1 MSAGKPLPTLRQVLS
16 RTHFRVTLF
25 AVGIA
30 GLTVL
35 LTGFATVGLYA
46 RQNLTLIAQTAS
58 YSVAPA
64 IVFQDDDAV
73 MRSIAPL
80 TKMDS
85 VAEIEVL
92 ADDRTLAHWTSP
104 DRPPVVPWLTNAV
117 GSLFFGTPTI
127 AEVTHNGEVVGE
139 VRVRGQA
146 GIIAG
151 YIYTGLLGTFACMFI
166 TAVAAFFLARHLQ
179 EAVIAPMRAIAAVAH
194 SVRVDRA
201 FDRRAPK
208 ATIYEVDVL
217 RDDFNALLAELEEW
231 QHRLRY
237 ENEALSHR
245 ASHDALT
252 GLPNRV
258 LFDQQHTAML
268 EQARRDG
275 TMVAVLYADGNQFKQ
290 INDRFGHAAGD
301 VVLVEIGARLRT
313 GLRPRDLAARL
324 GGDEFAILLAP
335 PSGPD
340 AVMRIRDAI
349 NTAMEAP
356 IELPSGEFVTASLSI
371 GAAIYPRDG
380 NDVAAL
386 LHHADS
392 EMFAAKRT
400 QQSMM
405 EEEGQ
410 AQ

>member
-1 MSAGKPLPTLRQVLS
+1 MSARKPLPTLRQVLS

-73 MRSIAPL
+73 LRSITPL

-92 ADDRTLAHWTSP
+92 ADGRTLAHWTSP
-104 DRPPVVPWLTNAV
+104 NRPPAVPSLTNAV

-127 AEVTHNGEVVGE
+127 APVTHNGEVVGE

-146 GIIAG
+146 GIITG
-151 YIYTGLLGTFACMFI
+151 YIYAGLLGTFACMFI

-179 EAVIAPMRAIAAVAH
+179 EAVIAPLRAIAAVAH

-208 ATIYEVDVL
+208 AKIYEVDVL

-245 ASHDALT
+245 ATHDALT

-258 LFDQQHTAML
+258 MFDQQHAAML

-275 TMVAVLYADGNQFKQ
+275 AMVAVLYADGNDFKQ

-301 VVLVEIGARLRT
+301 VVLVEIGTRLRSC
-313 GLRPRDLAARL
+313 LRTRDLAARL

-335 PSGPD
+335 PSSPEEVLRVRKTIT
-340 AVMRIRDAI
+340 A
-349 NTAMEAP
+349 AMETP
-356 IELPSGEFVTASLSI
+356 IELSSGEIVTVSLSI

-392 EMFAAKRT
+392 EMFAAKRE
-400 QQSMM
+400 QHKLLQ
-405 EEEGQ
+405 EEGQ
-410 AQ
+410 A